1 MMPILYLMVYLSLVA
16 AVEDRAYCAVR
27 YSRLCQDKGQ
37 HVGCQYPDAGPGE
50 SCENYTKIEFTEELK
65 SFILNYINRRRQRIA
80 AGHEKVRGG
89 LPIPK
94 PDIMMYVE
102 WDRELAYLAQRLAD
116 QCRFVHDECRA
127 TVRYPYAGQTVG
139 EVRWRKSLDSDQIT
153 AQRAIKKVFDAW
165 WGEKRRVQ
173 PQQLTTPFKVTAKG
187 TAWGH
192 FSQLA
197 IWKLR
202 AVGCG
207 AVHHG
212 PPHLRLLL
220 VCDYSHT
227 NMLGQKTISAGPL
240 ATCPLH
246 TIRRPRSQYPLLCS
260 TIKYPLRTQDLE
272 VLYDYEKEDERTET
286 IPEDDQKSTTQ
297 LDVLPKNY
305 DVEEEQ
311 LTRFGQRN
319 SKAKEVLDRDMKMRN
334 QIHIAYGP
342 YQPPRSTTRR
352 PDTDYIKRKNVE
364 VDQRPGGYFQQ
375 KRPRVNDDYSVIPLR
390 DPQHEQ
396 PNEAPWRPKLYWR
409 TSTTG
414 LPEYETS
421 IVLQS
426 VRRKYYEQDRSF
438 RPTEVREKEV
448 THTVRRPLAPSLK
461 LDKEDIDQLF
471 KDTGFKPNWTPKL

>member
-65 SFILNYINRRRQRIA
+65 NFILNYINRRRQRIA

-260 TIKYPLRTQDLE
+260 TLAIWKLRAVGCGAVHHGPPHLRLLLVCDYSHTNMLGQKTISAGPLATCPLHTIRRPRSQYPLLCSTIKYPLRTQDLE

-286 IPEDDQKSTTQ
+286 IPDDDQKSTTQ

-311 LTRFGQRN
+311 LT
-319 SKAKEVLDRDMKMRN
+319 
-334 QIHIAYGP
+334 
-342 YQPPRSTTRR
+342 QPS
-352 PDTDYIKRKNVE
+352 
-364 VDQRPGGYFQQ
+364 
-375 KRPRVNDDYSVIPLR
+375 SPL
-390 DPQHEQ
+390 
-396 PNEAPWRPKLYWR
+396 
-409 TSTTG
+409 T
-414 LPEYETS
+414 
-421 IVLQS
+421 
-426 VRRKYYEQDRSF
+426 
-438 RPTEVREKEV
+438 
-448 THTVRRPLAPSLK
+448 
-461 LDKEDIDQLF
+461 
-471 KDTGFKPNWTPKL
+471 